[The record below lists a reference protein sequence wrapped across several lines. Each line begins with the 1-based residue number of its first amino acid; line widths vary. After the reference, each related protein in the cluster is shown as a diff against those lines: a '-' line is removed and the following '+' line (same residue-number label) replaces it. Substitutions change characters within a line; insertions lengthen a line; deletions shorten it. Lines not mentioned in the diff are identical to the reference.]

1 MMNIKIA
8 KRHFFRFPREK
19 DRWIKW
25 IKACNRMD
33 LMTLGPE
40 CTNRY
45 YRLCHLHF
53 QVEMLRNFEGRVY
66 LSKEA
71 VPSIFFKPIQPGGS
85 KSQDS
90 SQLVSF
96 VTIFLKPE
104 RRNRNSAVGLTTST
118 DSQVDPMEFDERGTP
133 IVSPLQAVICPSTS
147 VKQIID
153 LTTDTTPTDPLAP
166 TTSPETEAA
175 PAVTRENDDGLP
187 KRGRWHALTQ
197 TPDASAKSLSGK
209 RRIEGDQGKIP
220 IESSAAKRRRIPRAE
235 DEDQFKAACAKL
247 LPRDSAL
254 LVSACISARERRK
267 TRKDFKDRQ
276 LALQLFLMAPSAYE
290 FYRPLCQLPTVRR
303 LQKHIRDWDVQP
315 GLNDNVMNALRSKL
329 KSLPP
334 MKRRCCLCASEMRLR
349 PHLFYNLSRDRIV
362 GFYNTGTEK
371 RRSLARKALVL
382 VARSLAGDW
391 EQPVA
396 YYFQDGVSHAGVVRN
411 LILQAIAALRGIGA
425 NVHALVTSTAPTFL
439 RLSRELGIS
448 TERPSFPVNDESVF
462 YIFDVPRL
470 MRTTRNV
477 FTRHQ
482 LRFRDQKASW
492 KDVELFFRRDSQMR
506 LPLVPELATS
516 YFQPGKTSRKTKTE
530 YAVRVLGSNVA
541 AGLSAHVASGVLP
554 LTAIGTMEFVLYF
567 SRLYDLLSSR
577 ESARTNTK
585 EFGQAFTG
593 STHEICF
600 LQRALEF
607 LRSIQVIDATG
618 ACVRSIKCFDRWQ
631 ITVNAVIQLWDT
643 LKEHLPA
650 LRTARLSQ
658 EGIERVFCSIRRQSG
673 NRARLTPILF
683 TRAFKN
689 LIGEHLAERSGE
701 DDSVASAR
709 RMLKRIASSSSSPS
723 LLPKANEASAVAP
736 RVALDVGATSH
747 RDIDLQSLYERNAFR
762 RVCDFLLSECLR
774 AHAGC
779 SVCAACA
786 TRETIN
792 DSIAKNAS
800 NASFS
805 LFISGLEDVFMRNF
819 EQLSNEEGVGSR
831 MLRLAQQIEYRPPC
845 PDFPVDLLIKLFLR
859 MRIYF
864 TLLRHNKIC
873 RDVETRDSL
882 NVVQL

>member
-1 MMNIKIA
+1 
-8 KRHFFRFPREK
+8 
-19 DRWIKW
+19 
-25 IKACNRMD
+25 MD

-118 DSQVDPMEFDERGTP
+118 DSQVDPMEFDE
-133 IVSPLQAVICPSTS
+133 
-147 VKQIID
+147 
-153 LTTDTTPTDPLAP
+153 
-166 TTSPETEAA
+166 
-175 PAVTRENDDGLP
+175 
-187 KRGRWHALTQ
+187 
-197 TPDASAKSLSGK
+197 
-209 RRIEGDQGKIP
+209 
-220 IESSAAKRRRIPRAE
+220 
-235 DEDQFKAACAKL
+235 
-247 LPRDSAL
+247 
-254 LVSACISARERRK
+254 
-267 TRKDFKDRQ
+267 
-276 LALQLFLMAPSAYE
+276 
-290 FYRPLCQLPTVRR
+290 
-303 LQKHIRDWDVQP
+303 
-315 GLNDNVMNALRSKL
+315 
-329 KSLPP
+329 
-334 MKRRCCLCASEMRLR
+334 
-349 PHLFYNLSRDRIV
+349 
-362 GFYNTGTEK
+362 
-371 RRSLARKALVL
+371 
-382 VARSLAGDW
+382 
-391 EQPVA
+391 
-396 YYFQDGVSHAGVVRN
+396 
-411 LILQAIAALRGIGA
+411 
-425 NVHALVTSTAPTFL
+425 
-439 RLSRELGIS
+439 
-448 TERPSFPVNDESVF
+448 
-462 YIFDVPRL
+462 
-470 MRTTRNV
+470 
-477 FTRHQ
+477 
-482 LRFRDQKASW
+482 
-492 KDVELFFRRDSQMR
+492 RRDSQMR